1 MVYRMNIMPML
12 EEYGKDL
19 RLSPLG
25 ILKLFENAGTRH
37 SAAVGDS
44 LGECLARGE
53 AWLLTDWYVEIY
65 TRVPLGLEVRVET
78 FCRKSERT
86 SALLRDFR
94 MRDEEGN
101 LIALATSK
109 WAKVSIEDNRILR
122 VDDDVFEQY
131 DALTHSVLGELP
143 PPPRHGSLP
152 ILHEKEITLRRGD
165 FDMYE
170 HVHNLHYLDY
180 AFEAIPEEVYTAHG
194 VRAFHIAYI
203 KAITQGQRVLAK
215 CAETEGGYA
224 VFIEADG
231 MLAATVDLFV
241 PHPPKNDQ
249 EGQKGNDCE

>member
-12 EEYGKDL
+12 EEYATDL
-19 RLSPLG
+19 RLSPSG

-65 TRVPLGLEVRVET
+65 TRVPMGAEVRVET

-86 SALLRDFR
+86 AALLRDFR

-109 WAKVSIEDNRILR
+109 WAKISMEDGRVLR
-122 VDDDVFEQY
+122 VDDEVFERY
-131 DALTHSVLGELP
+131 DAISHSVLGELP

-152 ILHEKEITLRRGD
+152 IIEEKEIALRRGD
-165 FDMYE
+165 FDIYD
-170 HVHNLHYLDY
+170 HVHNLHYLEY
-180 AFEAIPEEVYTAHG
+180 ALEIIPEDVYAARG
-194 VRAFHIAYI
+194 VKAFHIAYVRP
-203 KAITQGQRVLAK
+203 ITKGQRVRAG
-215 CAETEGGYA
+215 CAATANGYA

-231 MLAATVDLFV
+231 MLSATVDLFTAI
-241 PHPPKNDQ
+241 PQN
-249 EGQKGNDCE
+249 